1 VFHFC
6 RRVEYDIWFCDECG
20 ISFLRP
26 TLKWCSECDTSMH
39 EQLMEENVLPL
50 EVLGSG
56 EDPNMDGEEQGFF
69 FVS

>member
-1 VFHFC
+1 
-6 RRVEYDIWFCDECG
+6 
-20 ISFLRP
+20 
-26 TLKWCSECDTSMH
+26 MH